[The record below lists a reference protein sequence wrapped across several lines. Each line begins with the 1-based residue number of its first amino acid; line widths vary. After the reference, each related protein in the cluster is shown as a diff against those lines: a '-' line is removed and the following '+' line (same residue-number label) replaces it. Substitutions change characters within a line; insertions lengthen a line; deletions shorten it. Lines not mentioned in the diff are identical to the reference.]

1 MEAGLQRALAAHG
14 LGAAVAA
21 LERAGVMNRDS
32 LSFVDDEVMQH
43 LAQVE
48 RLPIVLCK
56 MLRARLPAILQ
67 VAGPRDGPVG
77 VNVAQTSVR
86 GASVAECGRVGAA
99 AVLIESAMASSAV
112 SGVDA
117 ARVSAVDSLGA
128 CSSASGADAARKSAV
143 DSMGACSSAS
153 GADSARVS
161 AVDSMGACSSVSG
174 ADAARASAVD
184 SLRASPVAS
193 GADAARKSAVDS
205 LRAFSV
211 ASGADAANVS
221 PSAVPMDKTRLS
233 PVVSGGGAATS
244 DGRLSFAA
252 ALGDSARISPAAPN
266 ADAATSGDR
275 LSLMDS
281 ARHSPAAVVTESD
294 SSCND
299 AATQAGTAAGTMSSV
314 STGAV
319 LANAPTTTP
328 TKINRGHQTRSPS
341 TSPAFLAAGT
351 AMDSDRL
358 FGSKSQFFE
367 ELEPGSTSRPLN
379 PYNSVRADYA
389 VSMHA
394 THKRGRGT
402 SPSPTPKLPQLT
414 RHAPGA
420 PEMAASGSRRT
431 FPFLLN
437 FPALTP
443 GADIIRVPALRP
455 VVGNKKGKN
464 TQVNLTRPMKKSL
477 AQGRDAKGKFRSTRK
492 KSSAKGP
499 PPQSGENTRHA
510 HTYIDTK
517 YFRHGALI
525 ARQSELCAHTH
536 THRYTP

>member
-1 MEAGLQRALAAHG
+1 METGLQRALAAHG

-67 VAGPRDGPVG
+67 VTGPRDGLGG
-77 VNVAQTSVR
+77 VEVAQTSAR
-86 GASVAECGRVGAA
+86 GAAVAEGGRVGTA
-99 AVLIESAMASSAV
+99 AVLMESAMASSAV
-112 SGVDA
+112 LGVDT
-117 ARVSAVDSLGA
+117 ARVSVVDSLGA
-128 CSSASGADAARKSAV
+128 CSLASGADAAV
-143 DSMGACSSAS
+143 DSLRASSA
-153 GADSARVS
+153 
-161 AVDSMGACSSVSG
+161 VSG
-174 ADAARASAVD
+174 ADAAVD
-184 SLRASPVAS
+184 SLRASPA
-193 GADAARKSAVDS
+193 
-205 LRAFSV
+205 
-211 ASGADAANVS
+211 ASGADAANVA
-221 PSAVPMDKTRLS
+221 PLAAPMDKTRLS

-252 ALGDSARISPAAPN
+252 ALGDSARIFPAAPN

-275 LSLMDS
+275 LSLTDS
-281 ARHSPAAVVTESD
+281 ARHFPAAVVTESD
-294 SSCND
+294 SSCDD
-299 AATQAGTAAGTMSSV
+299 AAPQAGTAACTISSV

-351 AMDSDRL
+351 AIDSARPS
-358 FGSKSQFFE
+358 GSKSQFFE
-367 ELEPGSTSRPLN
+367 ELESGITPRPLV
-379 PYNSVRADYA
+379 PHDPVRNDDAA
-389 VSMHA
+389 SQHA

-464 TQVNLTRPMKKSL
+464 PQVNLTRPMKKSL
-477 AQGRDAKGKFRSTRK
+477 LQGRDAKGKFRSTRK

-517 YFRHGALI
+517 YFRHGALV
-525 ARQSELCAHTH
+525 ARQSELCARTH
-536 THRYTP
+536 THQYTP